1 MPIFTPTGEQD
12 PFLHVHLRRGEEIY
26 CESDAMVMMDNT
38 LELRGKMQGGFMS
51 ALVRRL
57 ANGESFFQQHIRA
70 ERGGGD
76 CLLAPMMPGGIEVL
90 DIGKN
95 QYNLNDG
102 AYLAASERV
111 QLTARMQSIGTAL
124 FAGTGGFFIGQTS
137 GEGQI
142 VINGF
147 GSLFTLEV
155 TPQSPVI
162 IDNGHV
168 VAWDSRLHYELSVT
182 TGASRGMLGNLVNSV
197 TSGEA
202 VVLKFSGSG
211 KVILCSR
218 NANSFR
224 SWAKQ

>member
-70 ERGGGD
+70 ERGDGD
-76 CLLAPMMPGGIEVL
+76 CLLAPLMPGDLEIL
-90 DIGKN
+90 DIGKT

-102 AYLAASERV
+102 AYLAATSGV
-111 QLTARMQSIGTAL
+111 SLTARMQNIGSAL
-124 FAGTGGFFIGQTS
+124 FAGTGGFPIRPAAG
-137 GEGQI
+137 GGALA
-142 VINGF
+142 GF
-147 GSLFTLEV
+147 GPLFPLDLTADN
-155 TPQSPVI
+155 PVI

-168 VAWDSRLHYELSVT
+168 VAWDSRLHYEISVT
-182 TGASRGMLGNLVNSV
+182 TGNSRGLIGSLVNSV

-202 VVLKFSGSG
+202 VVLKFSGNG
-211 KVILCSR
+211 KVILSSR
-218 NANSFR
+218 NPTSFR
-224 SWAKQ
+224 AWAKA